1 MKAMFTIFFI
11 ILIAN
16 TIQYSNLFFN
26 ESYNGEMDLPDIHFY
41 CEDPFF
47 VDKLKQKTMYH
58 LVDFVWQRSNN
69 QYEEDRIE
77 PYIAQGNICI
87 DSILVDKTTSNTY
100 IEEGLDSLGRPIYIN
115 FWNNGI
121 INSTLYDVPDRIVF
135 LYGNDFIVIIQF
147 QNFMEYNGPS
157 LRSNATVDVVKVE
170 LIHLGEELT
179 SCDITPYLGERWEL
193 TSDLA
198 VISPTKVEEIPF
210 YKFTHLT
217 QNRNDETRKQV
228 PVPIKKTNED
238 DK

>member
-1 MKAMFTIFFI
+1 MLI

-16 TIQYSNLFFN
+16 TMQFGNFFFN
-26 ESYNGEMDLPDIHFY
+26 EMYTGKRHFPDIHSY

-47 VDKLKQKTMYH
+47 VDKFKQKTMYH
-58 LVDFVWQRSNN
+58 LVDFVWQSGDN
-69 QYEEDRIE
+69 QCEENRIE
-77 PYIAQGNICI
+77 PYIVRGNICR
-87 DSILVDKTTSNTY
+87 DSILINDTTSNTY

-121 INSTLYDVPDRIVF
+121 INSTLSDTPDRIVF
-135 LYGNDFIVIIQF
+135 LYVNDFIVVIQF

-157 LRSNATVDVVKVE
+157 LRSNATVDVLKVE

-193 TSDLA
+193 TSELA
-198 VISPTKVEEIPF
+198 IINSVKVKEIPF

-217 QNRNDETRKQV
+217 QNNRDQKRELVGRGMY
-228 PVPIKKTNED
+228 
-238 DK
+238 